1 MPNEIGL
8 WNKTPETPEGIT
20 APTPETTVAPKRKT
34 IRWSIFDALIAL
46 GLTLATQVVLSIAI
60 IAIYLA
66 KHSTDLASIDTNKIT
81 SDLTNGPVIVASS
94 LLMYAVWFMSI
105 WYASNKRGL
114 KSYSKDF
121 WLKFKP
127 RDLWIGALV
136 ALGVRLAEFAVT
148 NGLSALGVNMD
159 GANNATSITDLT
171 GFWFFAGAIV
181 IASFMGPF
189 MEEFLFRGLF
199 LQALLRLFRSARITA
214 SRKSDEKMEYVGTLY
229 RVLNVINGFLFKRR
243 NILAALVTSAIFG
256 SMHYQGFETFG
267 QVFVVLWTG
276 SLGFLLAM
284 MVYRTKRLGPGIV
297 AHILINLSGVLL
309 AVIGS

>member
-8 WNKTPETPEGIT
+8 WSETSKTPEGVT
-20 APTPETTVAPKRKT
+20 APATEMVATPKKRA

-46 GLTLATQVVLSIAI
+46 GLTLATQVVLSIVI

-81 SDLTNGPVIVASS
+81 SDLTNGPVIVVSS
-94 LLMYAVWFMSI
+94 LLMYAVWLLSI

-136 ALGVRLAEFAVT
+136 ALGVRVAEFAVT

-181 IASFMGPF
+181 IASFAGPF
-189 MEEFLFRGLF
+189 MEEFLFRGLL
-199 LQALLRLFRSARITA
+199 LQSLLRLFRSARITA
-214 SRKSDEKMEYVGTLY
+214 SRKSDEKVPYIGTLY
-229 RVLNVINGFLFKRR
+229 RVMNVVNGFLFKRR

-284 MVYRTKRLGPGIV
+284 MVYKTKRLGPGIV

-309 AVIGS
+309 AFFGS